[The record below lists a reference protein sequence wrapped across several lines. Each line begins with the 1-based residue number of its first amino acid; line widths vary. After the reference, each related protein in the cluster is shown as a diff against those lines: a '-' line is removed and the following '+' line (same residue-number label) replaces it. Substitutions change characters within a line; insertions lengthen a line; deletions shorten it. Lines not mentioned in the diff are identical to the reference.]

1 MKKTVL
7 VTGSTGFVGRQVIS
21 NLLDKKVQVRSIVR
35 KGKESFF
42 NDKNSKI
49 QLVETKD
56 LFEESTEWW
65 KEQCKNIDTVIH
77 IAWYAEPG
85 KYLESAKNTDCLKG
99 SLNLAKGAQQAGVR
113 RFVGIG
119 TCFEYELDVG
129 DLSINTPLKPTT
141 AYSIAKTELYK
152 YLSQL
157 LPSQSIE
164 FCWCRLFY
172 LYGDGEDER
181 RLVPY
186 LHKQLSNGL
195 IAELSNGKQIRD
207 FLDVSE
213 AGRIIADVSMGGQ
226 QGPLNICSGIPIS
239 IRQLAEKIADK
250 YGRRDLLKFGAR
262 AENIVDP
269 QYVLGVPNF

>member
-129 DLSINTPLKPTT
+129 DLSINTPLKPSTT
-141 AYSIAKTELYK
+141 
-152 YLSQL
+152 
-157 LPSQSIE
+157 
-164 FCWCRLFY
+164 F
-172 LYGDGEDER
+172 
-181 RLVPY
+181 
-186 LHKQLSNGL
+186 
-195 IAELSNGKQIRD
+195 
-207 FLDVSE
+207 
-213 AGRIIADVSMGGQ
+213 
-226 QGPLNICSGIPIS
+226 
-239 IRQLAEKIADK
+239 
-250 YGRRDLLKFGAR
+250 
-262 AENIVDP
+262 
-269 QYVLGVPNF
+269 